1 MIRYSVSRQGSLMR
15 RASTAFTLVLLS
27 CAIAFPQPT
36 TLPAP
41 KPASNSA
48 SKPLDEIWEAAFVQ
62 NDNGVDV
69 KIGHIHLISIPVEV
83 DGKKL
88 VRTTKQLRFE
98 ILRGKAEAEMKADVS
113 SDEDSDGKVHS
124 VKAKL
129 WLGKDRIQTLDCV
142 VIEGPQIRV
151 TADGEFKN
159 VRTFRWDPNCIG
171 LAREQTILR
180 DKKAKAGDKF
190 SYRYFEAQVTNYVTI
205 QVDVKG
211 KEQVVLP
218 GGIKR
223 ELLKVIATPDPLKVN
238 DKQTL
243 QLPAATFWADP
254 ISYDTI
260 KTVMDIPEIGKVTL
274 LRTSKLGALASN
286 GQVPDLMKRQ
296 SIYLAYPIPD
306 MHERDSIGYKVTFSG
321 DALPSELVSSD
332 SRQTIKN
339 VEGKTFELYVQSR
352 RKPILMEKEEKVGP
366 EFLKSNYFINSDD
379 AKVKELAAKAVGT
392 AKTDWE
398 KAKNIEGFVKRY
410 MVSADFTEAMAPADH
425 VAKTKTGDCT
435 EYSMLSAAMCR
446 AQGVPS
452 RTAIGLVYVNNLLG
466 KPGLAFHM
474 WTEVFAKGQWLAI
487 DATIGLGSVG
497 PGHIKITDHSWD
509 GVLSFTPLLPVKG
522 FIMAN
527 PKVEVIRK

>member
-1 MIRYSVSRQGSLMR
+1 MR
-15 RASTAFTLVLLS
+15 RTSIALTLVLLG
-27 CAIAFPQPT
+27 CALACPQPT

-48 SKPLDEIWEAAFVQ
+48 AKPLEEIWEAAFVQ

-69 KIGHIHLISIPVEV
+69 KIGHIHLISVPVEV

-113 SDEDSDGKVHS
+113 SDEDSEGRVHS

-142 VIEGPQIRV
+142 VIEGSQIRV

-171 LAREQTILR
+171 LAREQSILR
-180 DKKAKAGDKF
+180 EKKVKAGDKF

-205 QVDVKG
+205 QVEVKG
-211 KEQVVLP
+211 NEQVVLP

-223 ELLKVIATPDPLKVN
+223 ELLKVVATPDPLKVN

-274 LRTSKLGALASN
+274 LRTSKLAALASN

-296 SIYLAYPIPD
+296 SIYLASPIPD
-306 MHERDSIGYKVTFSG
+306 MHERDAITYKVTFTG
-321 DALPSELVSSD
+321 DALPRELVSSD

-339 VEGKTFELYVQSR
+339 VEGKTFELHVQSR
-352 RKPILMEKEEKVGP
+352 RKPITMEKEEKAGP

-398 KAKNIEGFVKRY
+398 KAQNIEGFVRRY
-410 MVSADFTEAMAPADH
+410 MQPADYTEAMAPADH
-425 VAKTKTGDCT
+425 VAKTRTGDCT
-435 EYSMLSAAMCR
+435 EYSMLAAAMCR
-446 AQGVPS
+446 AQKVPS

-466 KPGLAFHM
+466 RPGLAFHM

-487 DATIGLGSVG
+487 DATIGVGSVG

-527 PKVEVIRK
+527 PKVEVIGK